1 MLKVRC
7 FKTTGDHRPFLS
19 KFYVKLGFRHFQR
32 CESTK
37 QPQFNAE
44 LVAGDYR
51 FRKSI
56 TAGGLQPGVTIRLR
70 YLLQNEYNS
79 RWASGTSSAT
89 SRLSNHNVPSG
100 SSANPYSEARSAE
113 SPEGIPKEV
122 QLFLLMSYFVLGN
135 VYWTFNLL
143 LKKRLFGTFKMFY
156 CDGTDGT
163 GRTDGR
169 TVNKSVLQFSSY
181 FVGI

>member
-1 MLKVRC
+1 MLKVRF
-7 FKTTGDHRPFLS
+7 FKTTNDHRPFLS

-44 LVAGDYR
+44 LAAGDYR

-56 TAGGLQPGVTIRLR
+56 TAGGLQPGVTSRLR

-100 SSANPYSEARSAE
+100 PSANPYVEARSAE
-113 SPEGIPKEV
+113 LTRGGL
-122 QLFLLMSYFVLGN
+122 QFLCV
-135 VYWTFNLL
+135 LL
-143 LKKRLFGTFKMFY
+143 LNKLAITKLGCYVFY
-156 CDGTDGT
+156 
-163 GRTDGR
+163 
-169 TVNKSVLQFSSY
+169 LEASSAI
-181 FVGI
+181 VQISLCI

>member
-7 FKTTGDHRPFLS
+7 FKTTCDHRPFLS
-19 KFYVKLGFRHFQR
+19 KLYVKLGFRHFQR

-44 LVAGDYR
+44 LAAGDYR

-89 SRLSNHNVPSG
+89 NRLCNHNVPQG
-100 SSANPYSEARSAE
+100 PRANPYVEAQSAE
-113 SPEGIPKEV
+113 FKKPKSLLFYEKLYTAGI
-122 QLFLLMSYFVLGN
+122 N
-135 VYWTFNLL
+135 NLL
-143 LKKRLFGTFKMFY
+143 TNIIFFIAVNVMKISSLAFLKGTHLEYPDIWHFFVETNMINKLPTYYGLF
-156 CDGTDGT
+156 
-163 GRTDGR
+163 
-169 TVNKSVLQFSSY
+169 
-181 FVGI
+181 

>member
-1 MLKVRC
+1 MGLKFWCQVGEFEFQFQNSYGEMCFLKIMLKVRC

-44 LVAGDYR
+44 LAAGDYR

-100 SSANPYSEARSAE
+100 PSANPYVEARSAE
-113 SPEGIPKEV
+113 LG
-122 QLFLLMSYFVLGN
+122 SYFSPR
-135 VYWTFNLL
+135 F
-143 LKKRLFGTFKMFY
+143 FF
-156 CDGTDGT
+156 
-163 GRTDGR
+163 
-169 TVNKSVLQFSSY
+169 
-181 FVGI
+181 